1 MVNEALGK
9 MDDLFAG
16 TYEADTYG
24 RRKGMRKG
32 GWSSIAP
39 EKLLAVSRGR
49 RCSNETH
56 ESRTDGDVRL
66 YRKGKTATP
75 GVKQPKA

>member
-1 MVNEALGK
+1 MRPILKEGVKEGVKDGGPASHPKNCWQFQG
-9 MDDLFAG
+9 
-16 TYEADTYG
+16 AD
-24 RRKGMRKG
+24 
-32 GWSSIAP
+32 A
-39 EKLLAVSRGR
+39 
-49 RCSNETH
+49 CSNETH